1 MEVYKLSF
9 LCVTMASDSAAS
21 EPDPC
26 WTAELPKQ
34 VEIGLCMGAG
44 CDDPFCFMTAQL
56 SESLGGVLHRSLL
69 PMCNESPYSLLSVR
83 VGLADNP
90 VQVPDDAI
98 LLAADKST
106 RARTLQAKKAM
117 KAMKTKLRKAMKATC
132 QAMKAM
138 KAMEAQ
144 IKKRTFLPLK
154 RFTKAMKAMKAKKA
168 AKRG

>member
-1 MEVYKLSF
+1 
-9 LCVTMASDSAAS
+9 MASDSAAS

-26 WTAELPKQ
+26 CTAELPKQ

-69 PMCNESPYSLLSVR
+69 PMCNESPYLLLSVR

-90 VQVPDDAI
+90 DQVPDDAI

-117 KAMKTKLRKAMKATC
+117 KAMKAMKTKLRKAMKATC
-132 QAMKAM
+132 QAM
-138 KAMEAQ
+138 
-144 IKKRTFLPLK
+144 RHL
-154 RFTKAMKAMKAKKA
+154 R
-168 AKRG
+168 